1 MGVNLGKLIESEQ
14 IELEQLSGKKIAI
27 DALNTI
33 YQFLSIIRQPD
44 GTPLMDSQGQVTS
57 HLSGLFYRTLKMMQ
71 MGIIP
76 CYVFD
81 GKPPHLKAE
90 TIQKRRDIRAASEVK
105 WKEAQKVGDL
115 ETARKFAQAASRVN
129 EKMLEESKELLTA
142 LGIPSVQAPSEGESQ
157 AAYLCKNGDVY
168 CAGSQDFDS
177 LLFGTPILARNL
189 AITGRR
195 KVPRQNRYIEVKP
208 ELFDLDKILKE
219 LKITQE
225 QLVEIGIF
233 IGTDFNPGI
242 KGIGPKKAYKH
253 VLEKP
258 ISEWKNELE
267 FGIDPEE
274 VKKVFL
280 EPEITKDYSL
290 KWGEPDRDK
299 LVEIMHERHEFSVD
313 RIDSALKKLED
324 TKGERSQKSL
334 DQWS

>member
-1 MGVNLGKLIESEQ
+1 MGVDLGKLIEAET
-14 IELEQLSGKKIAI
+14 IELKDLSGKKIAI

-44 GTPLMDSQGQVTS
+44 GTPLMDSKGQVTS
-57 HLSGLFYRTLKMMQ
+57 HLSGLFYRTLKMMEI
-71 MGIIP
+71 GIIP

-81 GKPPHLKAE
+81 GKPPQLKAE
-90 TIQKRRDIRAASEVK
+90 TIQKRREVREASEIK
-105 WKEAQKVGDL
+105 WHEAKKAGDL

-129 EKMLEESKELLTA
+129 EQMLDESKELLSA
-142 LGIPSVQAPSEGESQ
+142 LGIPHVQAPSEGESQ
-157 AAYLCKNGDVY
+157 AAYLCKQGDVY

-177 LLFGTPILARNL
+177 LLFGTPLLARNL
-189 AITGRR
+189 AITGKR
-195 KVPRQNRYIEVKP
+195 KVPRQNRYVDVHP
-208 ELFDLDKILKE
+208 EMFHLDEILKK
-219 LKITQE
+219 LKINQE

-242 KGIGPKKAYKH
+242 KGIGPKKALQH

-258 ISEWKNELE
+258 ISAWKNELE

-299 LVEIMHERHEFSVD
+299 LVEILHERHEFSEERVD
-313 RIDSALKKLED
+313 NALKKLES
-324 TKGERSQKSL
+324 TKGARNQKSL